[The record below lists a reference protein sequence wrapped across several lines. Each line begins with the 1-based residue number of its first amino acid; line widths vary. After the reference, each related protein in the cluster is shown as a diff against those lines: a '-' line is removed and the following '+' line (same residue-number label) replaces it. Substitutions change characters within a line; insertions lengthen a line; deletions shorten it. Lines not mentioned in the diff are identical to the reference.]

1 MAAGIGYGAWASW
14 QDELTGRAAILLR
27 DSGRRP
33 APRYIAVEGPIG
45 VGKTTLAKRLA
56 SALDYPLLLEPAL
69 ENPFLERFY
78 RQPAR
83 YALPTQLFFLL
94 HRARQLADL
103 SEDDLLDPLL
113 VADFLMDKDRL
124 FAKLTLDAQEFRLY
138 EQISASLGP
147 RPPQPDLVIYL
158 QAPVK
163 VLLERIRQRGAAF
176 EQCIRASY
184 LEALAKAYASFFQ
197 DYDRSPLF
205 IVNAAEID
213 FASNPAHFD
222 ALLQAMQGM
231 RGARQHFNPNP
242 GLI

>member
-176 EQCIRASY
+176 EQCIRANY

-213 FASNPAHFD
+213 FAGNPAHFD

>member
-1 MAAGIGYGAWASW
+1 MAAA
-14 QDELTGRAAILLR
+14 RAAGQR
-27 DSGRRP
+27 A

-78 RQPAR
+78 RETAR

-94 HRARQLADL
+94 HRTRQLADL

-163 VLLERIRQRGAAF
+163 VLLERIRRRGAAF
-176 EQCIRASY
+176 ERRIRASY
-184 LEALAKAYASFFQ
+184 LETLAEEYARFFRG
-197 DYDRSPLF
+197 YDRSPLF
-205 IVNAAEID
+205 IVNAAQID

-231 RGARQHFNPNP
+231 QGARQHFNP